1 MTLSV
6 CDKSCRGCIYC
17 SVLSGGEETCD
28 YILVTHNRRGC
39 PAGKGCER
47 RISGTKALTID
58 QQIYRGRVS
67 KNLAKLA
74 EAGELP
80 PAEME
85 KYLAEQQAE
94 KARKR
99 QYDKERNAAKLE
111 AMTPEELEAYRERV
125 RQYSRDYYASLD
137 PEKKAAR
144 NAKSA
149 ALKRQ
154 RRLEKKQQKEM
165 NAS

>member
-1 MTLSV
+1 MSV
-6 CDKSCRGCIYC
+6 CDKTCRGCIYC
-17 SVLSGGEETCD
+17 AVLSGGDLTCD
-28 YILVTHNRRGC
+28 YLLVTHNIRGC

-47 RISGTKALTID
+47 RISGKKALTID
-58 QQIYRGRVS
+58 QQIYRGRVA
-67 KNLAKLA
+67 KNRAKLA

-80 PAEME
+80 QAEME
-85 KYLAEQQAE
+85 KYLAELE
-94 KARKR
+94 DKKCKKR
-99 QYDKERNAAKLE
+99 QYDKQRTEARLA

-154 RRLEKKQQKEM
+154 KRLEKKQQKEM
-165 NAS
+165 NA

>member
-1 MTLSV
+1 MSV
-6 CDKSCRGCIYC
+6 CDKTCIGCIYC
-17 SVLSGGEETCD
+17 AVLSGGDLTCD
-28 YILVTHNRRGC
+28 YLLVTHNRRGC

-58 QQIYRGRVS
+58 QQIYRGRVA
-67 KNLAKLA
+67 KNRAKLA

-85 KYLAEQQAE
+85 KYLAELE
-94 KARKR
+94 EKKARKR
-99 QYDKERNAAKLE
+99 AYDKERTAARMA

-125 RQYSRDYYASLD
+125 KQYSRDYYRNMD
-137 PEKKAAR
+137 PVKRAAKNAR
-144 NAKSA
+144 NA

-165 NAS
+165 ST